1 MFTIQKSNKC
11 QLCERIMLANAMGV
25 IILKIGVYQINT
37 FNTLNLYNVIS
48 QLSQAAGENE

>member
-25 IILKIGVYQINT
+25 IILKTGVYQINT